1 MGKSNKYNCWRQY
14 AFIKR
19 PDNFL
24 PLKWPSY
31 FNKAKGCYVWDLNN
45 KKYID
50 LCMMGVGTSLLGY
63 ANSKID
69 KAVKKRIDNGIVST
83 LNSKEDI
90 TLAEMLIKLDPWSD
104 MVKFARSGGEALAIS
119 IRLARSYSKKL
130 KSYFAD
136 ITDGMIGIYQ
146 QMSGIIKD

>member
-1 MGKSNKYNCWRQY
+1 
-14 AFIKR
+14 
-19 PDNFL
+19 
-24 PLKWPSY
+24 
-31 FNKAKGCYVWDLNN
+31 
-45 KKYID
+45 
-50 LCMMGVGTSLLGY
+50 
-63 ANSKID
+63 
-69 KAVKKRIDNGIVST
+69 
-83 LNSKEDI
+83 
-90 TLAEMLIKLDPWSD
+90 MLIKLDPWSD